1 MSKVIWKY
9 PLEVRDSNVI
19 EMPYDAKIL
28 CVQTQNNIP
37 CIWAIVNK
45 DAYLENRF
53 FRIVGTGQPFQKEF
67 LVYRNYIGTFQL
79 DNGSLVF
86 HLFEDK

>member
-19 EMPYDAKIL
+19 KMPEGAKIL

-37 CIWAIVNK
+37 CIWAIV
-45 DAYLENRF
+45 DAEESLENRF
-53 FRIVGTGQPFQKEF
+53 FRIVGTGQFLQKEY
-67 LVYRNYIGTFQL
+67 LDYKEYIGTFQL
-79 DNGSLVF
+79 DNGLLVF
-86 HLFEDK
+86 HLFEDM